1 MQTSESG
8 ADSFLRAVAAAP
20 FISLPGH
27 FTGTERFELVRLL
40 GEGGFGQVFEAID
53 HRHGGRV
60 ALKVLRRTDGLY
72 NFKREFRSLAEL
84 LHPNLVRLYELVS
97 VDQSW
102 FFTMELIDGVPLLEF
117 AATNEWNLRD
127 AFGQLAK
134 GLMALHRAGIMH
146 RDVKPSNVLVDH
158 GGRAVLLDFGLA
170 VEVGATLSNE
180 LAGTPHYMSPEQ
192 CGDEVIAE
200 PSDWYAFGTI
210 LYEALAGSLPF
221 QGSVLQVLRAKR
233 EVTPVP
239 PSQIRAG
246 VPPDLEKMCMALLR
260 REPDKRPTGEVVV
273 NHFRQSG
280 VKRPPP
286 ATPRTFVGRRHE
298 LQLLL
303 AQLEDSRQGRRTV
316 TLVRGPSGIG
326 KSSLLRQFLDETHR
340 RHPETLLLSGR
351 CYEQESVPYKALDP
365 VIDELARRLAALPEA
380 EMAPLCPDDSAS
392 LVELFPVLRQVAALS
407 RARGVLRMEP
417 AAKRSRGASAL
428 RQLLSRVAGRRPV
441 VIAVDDLQ
449 WGDVDSAM
457 LLAELTRPPDP
468 PPVCFVG
475 CYRGEEAATSPL
487 LKRLSEL
494 RSSLLAEVPLR
505 EAALGELARE
515 DAQELASLLLQEQR
529 GDPARIA
536 AESQGNPFF
545 VHELARLGDAG
556 VALPEV
562 VELRVAR
569 LPEPARRLLQAVAVA
584 GLPIDDQ
591 IAGDAAGVESG
602 ARDLLAT
609 LRAEHLVRGR
619 DQDAQHRVECYHD
632 RIREAVVR
640 SLDRE
645 RLRELHRRLAEAMER
660 HDHDPEVV
668 LLHWRE
674 AGEPLRA
681 AALMVVAAERAAAA
695 LAFEREAHLYREALA
710 LRGDDPEAPRLKGC
724 LAEALAR
731 AGRGAEA
738 GAAYLDAARGLAP
751 AEAEVMRRRAA
762 EELLGSGHIDEG
774 VRALVEL
781 LAAAGIP
788 WPETTRAVLSSF
800 FWSRLRI
807 SLRGLRAGKDDSPQL
822 LSRIDTAW
830 VAAQGMSFVDPLRAA
845 DLLGRC
851 LLWALQAG
859 EPLRLARILV
869 GASTFEAF
877 AGIPGEKRSLRYREL
892 AAQLVERSGNLQER
906 GRLMLSGGVTSFL
919 FGRWKEA
926 RARLEE
932 GDELVRQNCK
942 GMTWELDSAQVF
954 LAESLYVLGDL
965 LALEKLFSER
975 LRDAEG
981 RGDLYA
987 AVTLRAGSAT
997 NAWLARDD
1005 PDGALAVLEDGI
1017 RRWSVAGFHV
1027 QHFYDLQSRTQI
1039 DLYRRDGEGALR
1051 RLEEAAPRLKSSLL
1065 LRGQSL
1071 RVKWAD
1077 LQARSLLCA
1086 RSDAA
1091 SLKRV
1096 ESLAQ
1101 GILRE
1106 TLPWATPI
1114 GQLLLGQVALRRNDK
1129 QRAEDIFATAA
1140 DGFAAADMPS
1150 HQAAARRARGL
1161 ILADGGAIVESA
1173 ESSLS
1178 QRLVRRPDRLAT
1190 LLVPAV

>member
-1 MQTSESG
+1 
-8 ADSFLRAVAAAP
+8 
-20 FISLPGH
+20 
-27 FTGTERFELVRLL
+27 
-40 GEGGFGQVFEAID
+40 
-53 HRHGGRV
+53 
-60 ALKVLRRTDGLY
+60 
-72 NFKREFRSLAEL
+72 
-84 LHPNLVRLYELVS
+84 
-97 VDQSW
+97 
-102 FFTMELIDGVPLLEF
+102 
-117 AATNEWNLRD
+117 
-127 AFGQLAK
+127 
-134 GLMALHRAGIMH
+134 
-146 RDVKPSNVLVDH
+146 
-158 GGRAVLLDFGLA
+158 
-170 VEVGATLSNE
+170 
-180 LAGTPHYMSPEQ
+180 
-192 CGDEVIAE
+192 
-200 PSDWYAFGTI
+200 
-210 LYEALAGSLPF
+210 
-221 QGSVLQVLRAKR
+221 
-233 EVTPVP
+233 
-239 PSQIRAG
+239 
-246 VPPDLEKMCMALLR
+246 
-260 REPDKRPTGEVVV
+260 
-273 NHFRQSG
+273 
-280 VKRPPP
+280 
-286 ATPRTFVGRRHE
+286 
-298 LQLLL
+298 
-303 AQLEDSRQGRRTV
+303 
-316 TLVRGPSGIG
+316 
-326 KSSLLRQFLDETHR
+326 LRQFLDETHR

-365 VIDELARRLAALPEA
+365 VIDELGRRLAALSDA
-380 EMAPLCPDDSAS
+380 EMAPFCPDDSAS

-417 AAKRSRGASAL
+417 AARKSRGATAL
-428 RQLLSRVAGRRPV
+428 RQLLSRLARRRPV

-515 DAQELASLLLQEQR
+515 DAQELASILLRERR

-545 VHELARLGDAG
+545 VHELARLGDAE

-569 LPEPARRLLQAVAVA
+569 LPEPARRLLEAVAVA
-584 GLPIDDQ
+584 GLPIDEQ
-591 IAGDAAGVESG
+591 IAGDAADVESG
-602 ARDLLAT
+602 ARDLVAA

-640 SLDRE
+640 SLGRE
-645 RLRELHRRLAEAMER
+645 RRRELHRRLAEAMEQ

-695 LAFEREAHLYREALA
+695 LAFEREAHLYQEALA
-710 LRGDDPEAPRLKGC
+710 LRGASGDDPEVPRLKRC

-738 GAAYLDAARGLAP
+738 GAAYLDAAPGLPP
-751 AEAEVMRRRAA
+751 AEAELMRRRAA
-762 EELLGSGHIDEG
+762 EELLGSGHLDAG
-774 VRALVEL
+774 VRALAEL

-800 FWSRLRI
+800 LWSRLRI
-807 SLRGLRAGKDDSPQL
+807 SLRGLRPGKDDSPGL

-845 DLLGRC
+845 DLLSRC
-851 LLWALQAG
+851 LLWALKAG
-859 EPLRLARILV
+859 EPLRLARILI
-869 GASTFEAF
+869 GASTFEAS
-877 AGIPGEKRSLRYREL
+877 AGIRGEKRSLRYRDL
-892 AAQLVERSGNLQER
+892 AAQLVDRSGNLQER
-906 GRLMLSGGVTSFL
+906 GRLMLSAGVTSYL

-932 GDELVRQNCK
+932 GDEFVRQNCK

-965 LALEKLFSER
+965 VALEKLFSER
-975 LRDAEG
+975 LREAEG
-981 RGDLYA
+981 RGDIYA

-997 NAWLARDD
+997 NTWLARDD
-1005 PDGALAVLEDGI
+1005 PDGALEVLEDGI

-1027 QHFYDLQSRTQI
+1027 QHFYDLQSRTQV

-1051 RLEEAAPRLKSSLL
+1051 RLEEAAPLLKSSLL

-1077 LQARSLLCA
+1077 LQARALLCA

-1096 ESLAQ
+1096 ESHAAR
-1101 GILRE
+1101 ILRE
-1106 TLPWATPI
+1106 KLAWATPI
-1114 GQLLLGQVALRRNDK
+1114 GQLLLAQVALRRGDK
-1129 QRAEDIFATAA
+1129 QRAEEIFATAA
-1140 DGFAAADMPS
+1140 DGFAAADMPL

-1161 ILADGGAIVESA
+1161 VLTDGGAIVESA
-1173 ESSLS
+1173 ESSLNG
-1178 QRLVRRPDRLAT
+1178 RLVRRPDRLAA